1 MTEDERASQLSAM
14 FDGELPPA
22 ECELLARRLSR
33 DEALRRQWGSYA
45 LIGAAVRGEPIFGR
59 GAAGSPADVAARV
72 RQALAQPAAA
82 VVDATDADIGG
93 DGVAPDAAGGRRPR
107 MPRWAVPVSSFGL
120 AASVAVLG
128 VAAAALFWL
137 RGDAPTGAT
146 VATVVP
152 SVRPA
157 SAAEVVVPMP
167 LPAAPAAPAASPAPV
182 AQGASP
188 GTTGRTDDSYT
199 VPPPAQG
206 GVVLAGGATLANFLV
221 AHSEVSM
228 PMLRRNALSTLVAVP
243 ADADA
248 SAVAPPVPR
257 PAEPAAVTAAP
268 EAGRTVERP

>member
-82 VVDATDADIGG
+82 VTDATDADIGG

-167 LPAAPAAPAASPAPV
+167 LPAAPAAPV

-188 GTTGRTDDSYT
+188 GTTGRADDSYT
-199 VPPPAQG
+199 VPPPTQG
-206 GVVLAGGATLANFLV
+206 NVGLAGGATLANFLV

-243 ADADA
+243 VDAEAA
-248 SAVAPPVPR
+248 SAAPAVPLPADPVP
-257 PAEPAAVTAAP
+257 VTTDAP
-268 EAGRTVERP
+268 VDRAVERP

>member
-22 ECELLARRLSR
+22 ECDLLARRLSR

-45 LIGAAVRGEPIFGR
+45 LIGAAVRGEPIVARGR
-59 GAAGSPADVAARV
+59 AGAQTDVAARV
-72 RQALAQPAAA
+72 RQALAQSTDEAADAAA
-82 VVDATDADIGG
+82 TEAGSEAGAVAT
-93 DGVAPDAAGGRRPR
+93 AGGRRPR
-107 MPRWAVPVSSFGL
+107 MPRWAVPLSSFGL

-128 VAAAALFWL
+128 VAAGALFWL
-137 RGDAPTGAT
+137 RGDAPTGAA

-152 SVRPA
+152 SVRPV

-167 LPAAPAAPAASPAPV
+167 LPAAPVAPAASV

-188 GTTGRTDDSYT
+188 GTTGRADDSYT
-199 VPPPAQG
+199 VPPPTQG
-206 GVVLAGGATLANFLV
+206 GVVLAGGATVANFLV

>member
-45 LIGAAVRGEPIFGR
+45 LIGAAVRGEPIVARGR
-59 GAAGSPADVAARV
+59 AGAQTDVAARV
-72 RQALAQPAAA
+72 RQALAKSTDEAADAAA
-82 VVDATDADIGG
+82 TGAGSEADA
-93 DGVAPDAAGGRRPR
+93 VATAGGRRPR
-107 MPRWAVPVSSFGL
+107 MPRWAVPLSGFGL

-137 RGDAPTGAT
+137 RGDAPTGAA
-146 VATVVP
+146 VANVVP

-167 LPAAPAAPAASPAPV
+167 LPAAPASPAAPV

-188 GTTGRTDDSYT
+188 GTIGQSDDSYT

-206 GVVLAGGATLANFLV
+206 GIALAGGATLANFLV

-243 ADADA
+243 IEAEA
-248 SAVAPPVPR
+248 AVAAPQAPLPVWSG
-257 PAEPAAVTAAP
+257 PATTDPAAGSA
-268 EAGRTVERP
+268 VERP

>member
-45 LIGAAVRGEPIFGR
+45 LIGAAVRGEPIVARGR
-59 GAAGSPADVAARV
+59 AGAQTDVAARV
-72 RQALAQPAAA
+72 RQALAQSTDEAA
-82 VVDATDADIGG
+82 
-93 DGVAPDAAGGRRPR
+93 DAAGTEAGSEADAVATAGGHRPR
-107 MPRWAVPVSSFGL
+107 MPRWAVPLSGFGL
-120 AASVAVLG
+120 AAG

-137 RGDAPTGAT
+137 RTDTPTAAT
-146 VATVVP
+146 AAKMVP
-152 SVRPA
+152 TVRPGA
-157 SAAEVVVPMP
+157 AAEVVVPMP
-167 LPAAPAAPAASPAPV
+167 LPAAPAAPV

-188 GTTGRTDDSYT
+188 GTTGRADDSYT

-243 ADADA
+243 
-248 SAVAPPVPR
+248 SEGEPAVAAPQAPLPVSSGS
-257 PAEPAAVTAAP
+257 ATTDPAAGSA
-268 EAGRTVERP
+268 VERP

>member
-22 ECELLARRLSR
+22 ECELLARRLAR

-45 LIGAAVRGEPIFGR
+45 LIGAAVRGEPIVAR
-59 GAAGSPADVAARV
+59 GTAGAQSDVAARV
-72 RQALAQPAAA
+72 RQALAQPAEA
-82 VVDATDADIGG
+82 VPDIAEAETGG
-93 DGVAPDAAGGRRPR
+93 DDGAPMGAGARRPR
-107 MPRWAVPVSSFGL
+107 MPRWAVPLSGFGL

-137 RGDAPTGAT
+137 RGDAPTGAA
-146 VATVVP
+146 VANVVP
-152 SVRPA
+152 TVRPA

-167 LPAAPAAPAASPAPV
+167 LPAAPAAPV

-188 GTTGRTDDSYT
+188 GTTGRADDSYT
-199 VPPPAQG
+199 VPPPTRG
-206 GVVLAGGATLANFLV
+206 SVGLAGGATLANFLV

-243 ADADA
+243 VDAETA
-248 SAVAPPVPR
+248 SVAPAVPLPADPVP
-257 PAEPAAVTAAP
+257 VTTDSPVDRA
-268 EAGRTVERP
+268 VERP

>member
-107 MPRWAVPVSSFGL
+107 MPRWAVPLSSFGL

-128 VAAAALFWL
+128 VAAGALFWL
-137 RGDAPTGAT
+137 RGDAPTGAA

-152 SVRPA
+152 SVRPV

-167 LPAAPAAPAASPAPV
+167 LPAAPVAPAASV

-188 GTTGRTDDSYT
+188 GTTGRADDSYT
-199 VPPPAQG
+199 VPPPTQG
-206 GVVLAGGATLANFLV
+206 GVVLAGGATVANFLV

>member
-1 MTEDERASQLSAM
+1 
-14 FDGELPPA
+14 
-22 ECELLARRLSR
+22 
-33 DEALRRQWGSYA
+33 
-45 LIGAAVRGEPIFGR
+45 
-59 GAAGSPADVAARV
+59 
-72 RQALAQPAAA
+72 
-82 VVDATDADIGG
+82 
-93 DGVAPDAAGGRRPR
+93 
-107 MPRWAVPVSSFGL
+107 MPRWAVPLSGFGL
-120 AASVAVLG
+120 AAG

-137 RGDAPTGAT
+137 RTDTPTAAT
-146 VATVVP
+146 AAKMVP
-152 SVRPA
+152 TVRPGA
-157 SAAEVVVPMP
+157 AAEVVVPMP
-167 LPAAPAAPAASPAPV
+167 LPAAPAAPV

-188 GTTGRTDDSYT
+188 GTTGRAVDSYT